1 VKVEMGREARTRSTH
16 TQGRGTAAQL
26 HSAGPARTRGKPAG
40 GHRHPPGPPHIS
52 PYLPISPH
60 ITTPRGQ
67 HARTPQAP
75 WSSRRQFS
83 HPVASLTGVRLGPTE
98 GRSPTSLAEP
108 STRRKTAGRTRPTPR
123 PDLQAGAGMG
133 RRHGGGGG
141 RRHGAAPQGLPLR
154 GGAGRRVFTPD
165 AGCVQGLRGEGVTG
179 AARVTPETEAAA
191 LRSLCR
197 LFRAARHGLICL
209 LGRARGEGGGGAA
222 GRVGAVRGQDRL
234 YLWRGRAG
242 RMGAL
247 EAEYAL
253 LY

>member
-1 VKVEMGREARTRSTH
+1 
-16 TQGRGTAAQL
+16 
-26 HSAGPARTRGKPAG
+26 
-40 GHRHPPGPPHIS
+40 
-52 PYLPISPH
+52 
-60 ITTPRGQ
+60 
-67 HARTPQAP
+67 
-75 WSSRRQFS
+75 
-83 HPVASLTGVRLGPTE
+83 
-98 GRSPTSLAEP
+98 
-108 STRRKTAGRTRPTPR
+108 
-123 PDLQAGAGMG
+123 MG

>member
-1 VKVEMGREARTRSTH
+1 
-16 TQGRGTAAQL
+16 
-26 HSAGPARTRGKPAG
+26 
-40 GHRHPPGPPHIS
+40 
-52 PYLPISPH
+52 
-60 ITTPRGQ
+60 
-67 HARTPQAP
+67 
-75 WSSRRQFS
+75 
-83 HPVASLTGVRLGPTE
+83 
-98 GRSPTSLAEP
+98 
-108 STRRKTAGRTRPTPR
+108 
-123 PDLQAGAGMG
+123 MG
-133 RRHGGGGG
+133 RRDGGGG
-141 RRHGAAPQGLPLR
+141 RRRNGAAPQGLPLC

-165 AGCVQGLRGEGVTG
+165 AGGCVQGLRGEL
-179 AARVTPETEAAA
+179 ADPVTPETEAAA